1 MKITAI
7 TAQQKTVN
15 RVNVY
20 VDGRYRLSLDVS
32 QVVDIGVRVGK
43 EYTDSEL
50 VELEVESQF
59 GKVYARALEYCLM
72 RPHSSREVK
81 DYLLRKTRGV
91 RKRNKETGDVTV
103 HGGISSALA
112 NRVYDR
118 LLQKRYIDDEKF
130 ARYWVQNRNLAK
142 GVSKRKLQYELQS
155 KGISSQIIND
165 SLMMSDRT
173 DEDEL
178 QKVIAKKRKK
188 YPDDQ
193 KLMQYLAR
201 QGFSYDDIKSKLGRS
216 G

>member
-103 HGGISSALA
+103 HSGISSALA

-216 G
+216 S